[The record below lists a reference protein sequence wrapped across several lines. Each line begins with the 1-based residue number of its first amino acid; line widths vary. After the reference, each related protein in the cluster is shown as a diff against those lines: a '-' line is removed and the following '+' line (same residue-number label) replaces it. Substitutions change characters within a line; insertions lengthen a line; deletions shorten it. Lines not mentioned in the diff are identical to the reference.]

1 MLAIPRTRI
10 AAPAVLASAALA
22 LAFALPATASAATR
36 TLTLE
41 KAGAGTGTVASF
53 PAGIACGA
61 TCSAPF
67 AEGASVTLTAAIGA
81 NTLPV
86 QWSGCDSVNAE
97 GKCVVAM
104 SAARTVKATFDLVQG
119 QLTVTRAGTGAG
131 TVTSSP
137 TGIECGGI
145 CQASFGKGSTVTL
158 TGSPAANSEAA
169 QWTGCASVNGEGK
182 CLVEIGA
189 ATSVKATFDQKPRL
203 TVTKSGPAASLA
215 TVTGS
220 PAGIA
225 CGASCQALYERGA
238 TVTLTATAPPGS
250 HVKAVQ
256 WTGCGHVTGE
266 DRCEVT
272 MSEAKNVTA
281 GFEFE
286 AGFALYPVTVQK
298 TGSGQG
304 AVTGSPGQISCGS
317 VCSGEYL
324 TATSLTLTA
333 TPSPGSVFAHW
344 SGGGCTGAG
353 PCTIAV
359 KAAKSITAVF
369 TLSGQRTLTV
379 QKNGA
384 GQGTVT
390 AKPYGIECGQACTSQ
405 VPAGKKVTLSAKP
418 ATGSAFA
425 HWSGACSGA
434 AKTCSVTMTE
444 ARSVTAT
451 FSGPPAPAPAS
462 AACLVP
468 RLKGKSLAKA
478 KRALA
483 AAHCS
488 LGGVSRPKRA
498 RGSLVVRSSSPAAG
512 SSLAAG
518 AKVGVRLGKGTKRR

>member
-10 AAPAVLASAALA
+10 AVPAVLASVA

-41 KAGAGTGTVASF
+41 KAGAGSGTVASF

-67 AEGASVTLTAAIGA
+67 AEGSTVSLIAAPGA
-81 NTLPV
+81 NTQPV
-86 QWSGCDSVNAE
+86 VWSGCDSIDAE
-97 GKCVVAM
+97 GKCIVTM
-104 SAARTVKATFDLVQG
+104 SGPRTVTATFVLPQR
-119 QLTVTRAGTGAG
+119 QLTVTRAGTGTG
-131 TVTSSP
+131 TVKSSP
-137 TGIECGGI
+137 GGI
-145 CQASFGKGSTVTL
+145 DCGSTCGASYEHGTPVTL
-158 TGSPAANSEAA
+158 SGSPGPGTQPV
-169 QWTGCASVNGEGK
+169 QWTGCDSVNPEDK
-182 CLVEIGA
+182 CEVTMSGA
-189 ATSVKATFDQKPRL
+189 RSVKATFDQKPRL
-203 TVTKSGPAASLA
+203 TVTKGGPAASLA

-256 WTGCGHVTGE
+256 WTGCGHITGE

-304 AVTGSPGQISCGS
+304 AVTGSPGTISCGAI
-317 VCSGEYL
+317 CSGEYL

-379 QKNGA
+379 QRSGT

-390 AKPYGIECGQACTSQ
+390 AKPYGIECGTACSSQ

-451 FSGPPAPAPAS
+451 FSGPPASAPAS

-478 KRALA
+478 RRALA

-488 LGGVSRPKRA
+488 LGRVSKPKGA
-498 RGSLVVRSSSPAAG
+498 GGSLVVRSSSPGAG